1 MAIEIMTG
9 RVASVSSSRMSGA
22 LSFMCAKIAKLVML
36 LG

>member
-22 LSFMCAKIAKLVML
+22 LAPRTSSRSVIVSL
-36 LG
+36 